1 MLRKLAT
8 RLGQNKHRAWRS
20 GIASAET
27 DEAPPI
33 ACCHGHRGMTW
44 MAGCG
49 SHPSSNRNRS
59 AARYFRR
66 FVPIASADA
75 HERYWLGGILTAVRG
90 LVTPKTVYNRR
101 EFTHRRL
108 LGTQAPRHVG
118 GGRNTPRCTQ
128 QTLKILALGYWTP
141 RAKYGPP
148 PKLWATKKPEAEPL
162 DARLTPRR
170 CLRS

>member
-118 GGRNTPRCTQ
+118 GAQYPPMYATNIEDTGTRLLDTSG
-128 QTLKILALGYWTP
+128 KI
-141 RAKYGPP
+141 RAAPQAVGH
-148 PKLWATKKPEAEPL
+148 KK
-162 DARLTPRR
+162 TGG
-170 CLRS
+170 